1 MKRTTLIS
9 STSALTKMQDE
20 WQQNQRLRI
29 GVSIVLAIFW
39 LYGILVLRDAVGQE
53 REAWQTVEMQNTRAR
68 LTATS
73 ADWVTRSQD
82 VVSAISEHEQ
92 LLWRDGSL
100 GLSQAG
106 FQEQIAQSFS
116 SATIIVRSPIR
127 VATVTDV
134 PVSAELADIVPLRA
148 RAQVE
153 FRPTTFYPWL
163 AIVAKARAEKRAAF
177 VVDSLTIRAG
187 SVGQPSTADIELVGY
202 ALKTS
207 AINAAPSTLGNAAT
221 QKALAK

>member
-1 MKRTTLIS
+1 MNRAMANSPASLF
-9 STSALTKMQDE
+9 TKIQGE
-20 WQQNQRLRI
+20 WQQSQRLRI
-29 GVSIVLAIFW
+29 GVLVVVAIFW
-39 LYGILVLRDAVGQE
+39 LYGILVLRDTVGLE
-53 REAWQTVEMQNTRAR
+53 REAWQATEAQNTRAR

-82 VVSAISEHEQ
+82 VVAAISEHEK

-106 FQEQIAQSFS
+106 FQEQIAQSFA
-116 SATIIVRSPIR
+116 SANIVIRSPIR
-127 VATVTDV
+127 VATVTDA

-148 RAQVE
+148 RVQVE

-163 AIVAKARAEKRAAF
+163 AIITKARAEKRAAL
-177 VVDSLTIRAG
+177 VIDSLTIRAG

-207 AINAAPSTLGNAAT
+207 AANTAPATVNDTTT
-221 QKALAK
+221 QKAAKK

>member
-1 MKRTTLIS
+1 MSRTTSNS
-9 STSALTKMQDE
+9 STSLFTKMQDE
-20 WQQNQRLRI
+20 WQQSQRLRI

-39 LYGILVLRDAVGQE
+39 LYGILVLRDAVMQE
-53 REAWQTVEMQNTRAR
+53 REAWQVAETQNTRAR

-82 VVSAISEHEQ
+82 VVSAIGEYEQ

-106 FQEQIAQSFS
+106 FQEQIAQSLA
-116 SATIIVRSPIR
+116 SANIVVRSPIR
-127 VATVTDV
+127 VATVTDA
-134 PVSAELADIVPLRA
+134 PVSAELADIVALRA
-148 RAQVE
+148 RVQVE
-153 FRPTTFYPWL
+153 FRPSTFYPWL
-163 AIVAKARAEKRAAF
+163 AIITKARTEKRAAL

-207 AINAAPSTLGNAAT
+207 AVNTAPANANDAAP

>member
-1 MKRTTLIS
+1 MKRATLNS
-9 STSALTKMQDE
+9 SASLLTKMQDE
-20 WQQNQRLRI
+20 WQQSQRLRI
-29 GVSIVLAIFW
+29 GVLVVLAIFW
-39 LYGILVLRDAVGQE
+39 LYGILVLRDTVGLE
-53 REAWQTVEMQNTRAR
+53 REAWQTAETQNTRAR

-73 ADWVTRSQD
+73 ADWVTRSQG
-82 VVSAISEHEQ
+82 VVTAISEHEQ

-116 SATIIVRSPIR
+116 SANIIVRSPIR
-127 VATVTDV
+127 VATVTDA

-148 RAQVE
+148 RVQVE

-207 AINAAPSTLGNAAT
+207 TVNAVPATLRDVAT

>member
-1 MKRTTLIS
+1 MNRVTLNS
-9 STSALTKMQDE
+9 PASFFTKMQDE
-20 WQQNQRLRI
+20 WQQSQRLRI
-29 GVSIVLAIFW
+29 GVMVVVAIFW
-39 LYGILVLRDAVGQE
+39 LYGILVLRDTVGLE
-53 REAWQTVEMQNTRAR
+53 REAWQAAEAQNTRAR

-82 VVSAISEHEQ
+82 VVAAISEHEQ

-116 SATIIVRSPIR
+116 SANIAVRSPIR
-127 VATVTDV
+127 VAAVADS

-148 RAQVE
+148 RVQIE

-163 AIVAKARAEKRAAF
+163 AIVAKARAEKRAAL
-177 VVDSLTIRAG
+177 VIDSLTIRAG
-187 SVGQPSTADIELVGY
+187 TVGQPSNADIEFVGY

-207 AINAAPSTLGNAAT
+207 AVNTAPTNKNDAAT